1 MRQKQIIPQKQ
12 AHKKSHCFLFSK
24 PLQKKLTFQS
34 ILEVPHSV
42 DQTYLEL
49 AYFLHYEVKTLQE
62 QTFGNFTTLYYSR
75 QSTLSTKGL
84 SAAASTGILQLQ

>member
-49 AYFLHYEVKTLQE
+49 AYFLHYEVKHYKNKPLETLPRCIIQ
-62 QTFGNFTTLYYSR
+62 GRALYPPR
-75 QSTLSTKGL
+75 D
-84 SAAASTGILQLQ
+84 